1 MLFYPQNNPL
11 QEVDKIKLFLF
22 LDEES
27 EPQMAATTFSRAHV
41 SGPRRRFMALEPIS
55 VSFSLYSRAWSH
67 IFMNGRLFIIML
79 EWMFQ
84 PITKDMNT
92 NDWGLRYICVLT
104 LWNHNNRNLDLIH
117 TFIYSAFFFFV
128 SNNQKKSIE
137 RHELTSG
144 KTQTFYCYSD
154 SKVWLDIEAC
164 IHYVLNIPAVSQCN
178 SVLAEM
184 TQVICATHFDIYNI
198 ISSVCSR

>member
-117 TFIYSAFFFFV
+117 TFIYSAFFFIYQIIRK
-128 SNNQKKSIE
+128 NQL
-137 RHELTSG
+137 RG
-144 KTQTFYCYSD
+144 MN
-154 SKVWLDIEAC
+154 WLLARPRLSTAT
-164 IHYVLNIPAVSQCN
+164 VIPKCGWILRLVFIMC
-178 SVLAEM
+178 
-184 TQVICATHFDIYNI
+184 
-198 ISSVCSR
+198 